1 MTFCVT
7 QTVEF
12 FWINF
17 CLNYSAS
24 FQKKNKKKNPEKKSP
39 SKVLSMLFH
48 TVENLKFT
56 LNYITQLQVSELRFL
71 CLCVMN

>member
-1 MTFCVT
+1 MAFCIT

-24 FQKKNKKKNPEKKSP
+24 FQKKKKNPEKSP

-71 CLCVMN
+71 CLCAMN